1 MIERHRAVRNSR
13 RAQLG
18 GLVAAMIAA
27 GSCGWPGKSVNL
39 QFDSPIG
46 QPGNYVFVIG
56 PRSCS
61 VVLPAL
67 SASCVNISN
76 FAAVGGRWL
85 DSQAPRTLHVTVSK
99 DGVEVMNGGARLDDY
114 ATGDVCG
121 GPCTQAQ
128 FSMAVPPELVR
139 PFWGPCDQSKLAG
152 TYLIDESNHTG
163 GCVSLFTSQ
172 TVVLANGLTQM
183 GDPTCQSDLTAWS
196 SDTCKLQSATTC
208 TSALL
213 GVTWNLNLTD
223 VIGDGSRLLGYGD
236 VSMSTPV
243 SCQGEAVLELI
254 RQ

>member
-27 GSCGWPGKSVNL
+27 GSCGWPGKSGGCEQICDSSVNL

-139 PFWGPCDQSKLAG
+139 PFWGPCDQSKLARTSDVPARDPG
-152 TYLIDESNHTG
+152 DSSHT
-163 GCVSLFTSQ
+163 
-172 TVVLANGLTQM
+172 LTN
-183 GDPTCQSDLTAWS
+183 AS
-196 SDTCKLQSATTC
+196 SSEQPAIISERGYFMKSWRHTRI
-208 TSALL
+208 
-213 GVTWNLNLTD
+213 NLK
-223 VIGDGSRLLGYGD
+223 IQAQRRRERPAARKS
-236 VSMSTPV
+236 
-243 SCQGEAVLELI
+243 
-254 RQ
+254 